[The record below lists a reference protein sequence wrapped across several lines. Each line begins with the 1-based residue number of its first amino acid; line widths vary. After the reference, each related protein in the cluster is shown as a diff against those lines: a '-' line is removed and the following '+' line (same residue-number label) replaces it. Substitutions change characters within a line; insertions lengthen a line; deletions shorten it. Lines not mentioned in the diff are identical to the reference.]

1 MSFRKKAEML
11 RSKMRDENLDA
22 YIIYSADPH
31 KSVAVADH
39 WRTVRWISGFT
50 GWVGTIVITKDKAAF
65 WTDGRYVQQAER
77 ELAGTGIER
86 YCMIDP
92 EAPSIYKWMLAELP
106 KNGRVGFDG
115 RVVMIEERRKI
126 LSELA
131 SKKVELCTNRDLLGE
146 LWNERPG
153 IPDAQIY
160 DFSVEYCGKTR
171 KEKLEV
177 IRRKMAELGADW
189 YITSGLDD
197 IAWAT
202 NLRGADSELYPV
214 FHGYLLIS
222 DERAYLF
229 TDAGKISTDL
239 LAVLK
244 EDGIEWNEKSLV
256 SKALNKIKEDSTIY
270 YDPWKTSAALADSL
284 DAKTIRLEGMDII
297 TGLKCVKNDTELK
310 NLAVANAMEGASIVR
325 LIRYIRNNINSGDLD
340 ESFLGPWID
349 NDRRRYKSYI
359 CPANVPIV
367 GCYDNATQLHY
378 RPVKGKCDILPKKGF
393 LLFDVCAHY
402 NEGSTDITRTIA
414 LGPLTQQ
421 MKEDYTFVLKQHI
434 RLAMQKYIYGT
445 TGPLLDSIIKS
456 EYWNRGLDN
465 PAGTGHGMGYA
476 TYIQEGPCKIAVD
489 ASPFFHYTFTAPV
502 EPGMIFSN
510 EPGIYRKGSHAIR
523 IENTITA
530 VESMVADGKRFL
542 GFETLTYIPLE
553 REAILAD
560 KLTEAELNWVNE
572 YNKETYK
579 RLAPYLNE
587 EDSEWLKQETSP
599 IRT

>member
-1 MSFRKKAEML
+1 
-11 RSKMRDENLDA
+11 
-22 YIIYSADPH
+22 
-31 KSVAVADH
+31 
-39 WRTVRWISGFT
+39 
-50 GWVGTIVITKDKAAF
+50 
-65 WTDGRYVQQAER
+65 
-77 ELAGTGIER
+77 
-86 YCMIDP
+86 
-92 EAPSIYKWMLAELP
+92 
-106 KNGRVGFDG
+106 
-115 RVVMIEERRKI
+115 
-126 LSELA
+126 
-131 SKKVELCTNRDLLGE
+131 
-146 LWNERPG
+146 
-153 IPDAQIY
+153 
-160 DFSVEYCGKTR
+160 
-171 KEKLEV
+171 
-177 IRRKMAELGADW
+177 
-189 YITSGLDD
+189 
-197 IAWAT
+197 
-202 NLRGADSELYPV
+202 
-214 FHGYLLIS
+214 
-222 DERAYLF
+222 
-229 TDAGKISTDL
+229 
-239 LAVLK
+239 
-244 EDGIEWNEKSLV
+244 
-256 SKALNKIKEDSTIY
+256 
-270 YDPWKTSAALADSL
+270 
-284 DAKTIRLEGMDII
+284 MDII

-325 LIRYIRNNINSGDLD
+325 LIRYIRDNIDRGVLD
-340 ESFLGPWID
+340 ESFLGSWID
-349 NDRRRYKSYI
+349 NDRKRYKSYI

-530 VESMVADGKRFL
+530 VESMVSDGKRFL